1 MARYD
6 YKCTKKGCEHLFEVT
21 HSIHEDP
28 KVKCEKCKTK
38 AQRQISNRVYLYG
51 TVGVDWNTDP
61 ANVSQSLRDKAKKAT
76 KRKEAF

>member
-6 YKCTKKGCEHLFEVT
+6 YKCSKCEHLFEVV

-28 KVKCEKCKTK
+28 KIKCEKCKAIST
-38 AQRQISNRVYLYG
+38 RQIPTRINLYG

-61 ANVSQSLRDKAKKAT
+61 SKASKSMRDKAKKSG
-76 KRKEAF
+76 KRKVKF

>member
-6 YKCTKKGCEHLFEVT
+6 YKCSKCEHHFEVV

-28 KVKCEKCKTK
+28 KIKCEKCKGK
-38 AQRQISNRVYLYG
+38 AQRQISTRVYLYG

-61 ANVSQSLRDKAKKAT
+61 SKVSQSMKDKARKAA
-76 KRKEAF
+76 KRKQSF

>member
-6 YKCTKKGCEHLFEVT
+6 YKCSKCDLLFEVT

-28 KVKCEKCKTK
+28 VIKCEKCKAVST
-38 AQRQISNRVYLYG
+38 RQIPTRINLYG

-61 ANVSQSLRDKAKKAT
+61 SKVSQSMRDKAKAAS
-76 KRKEAF
+76 KRKVKF

>member
-6 YKCTKKGCEHLFEVT
+6 YKCSKCEHLFEVT

-28 KVKCEKCKTK
+28 EIKCEKCK
-38 AQRQISNRVYLYG
+38 AISNRQIPTRVNLYG

-61 ANVSQSLRDKAKKAT
+61 SQVSQSMRDKAKAAS
-76 KRKEAF
+76 KRKVKF

>member
-6 YKCTKKGCEHLFEVT
+6 YKCSKCEHVFEVQ

-28 KVKCEKCKTK
+28 KVKCEKCK
-38 AQRQISNRVYLYG
+38 AISNRQISGRVNLYG

-61 ANVSQSLRDKAKKAT
+61 SKVSQSMRDKAKAAS
-76 KRKEAF
+76 KRKVKF

>member
-6 YKCTKKGCEHLFEVT
+6 YKCSKCEHSFEVT

-28 KVKCEKCKTK
+28 EIKCEKCKAIST
-38 AQRQISNRVYLYG
+38 RQIPTRVNLYG

-61 ANVSQSLRDKAKKAT
+61 SKVSQSMRDKAKEAS
-76 KRKEAF
+76 KRKVRF

>member
-6 YKCTKKGCEHLFEVT
+6 YKCSKCEHTFEVI

-28 KVKCEKCKTK
+28 KIKCEKCKANSK
-38 AQRQISNRVYLYG
+38 RQISTRVYLYG

-61 ANVSQSLRDKAKKAT
+61 SKVSQSMKNKAKKAS
-76 KRKEAF
+76 KRKQSF